1 MIGLEGALYP
11 WRFRLVLALL
21 ALMVGAIVWRIVDLH
36 VFDHDFLQAH
46 GDARSVRHIPIPAHR
61 GLITDRNGEPLAVST
76 PVTTLWANGKELAKA
91 PERWSDLAAAL
102 GQEPKAFALRVEQA
116 KEREFMY
123 LVRGLTPEQGQRILD
138 LKIPGVYGLEEF
150 RRFYPA
156 GEVAAHVVGFT
167 DVDDR
172 GREGVELAFEDWLA
186 GVPGKRQVL
195 KDRRGRLIKD
205 VQVTQN
211 AKAGKALA
219 LSIDLR
225 LQYLAHREL
234 RNALIE
240 QGAKAGSLVMIDVKT
255 GEILAMVN
263 QPSYNPNNRRNLQP
277 AAMRNRAMIDVFEPG
292 STVKPLSMAAA
303 LQTGR
308 WKPEDKVEV
317 HPGSLQIGR
326 YTIKDVSRT
335 QGPILDLT
343 GILIN
348 SSNVGMSKIAF
359 DIGGETIHDMMA
371 KLGFGQDT
379 GLGFPG
385 ERIGELP
392 NHREWRKA
400 ETATLSY
407 GYGVS
412 VTAIQLAHAYATL
425 ANNGQAL
432 PLSMTRVDN
441 KPVGAQ
447 VVPEDVAKTLQGML
461 QQVIEAP
468 RGVFRAQVPGY
479 HVSGKSGTARKASV
493 GTKGYTANA
502 YRSMFAG
509 FAPSTNPRIA
519 MMVVIDEP
527 SKDGYFGGLVSAPVF
542 SKVMAGSLRL
552 MNITPDNLP
561 PPVDPAAAQPQTAT
575 AAANP
580 GGRI

>member
-1 MIGLEGALYP
+1 MMGLEGALYP

-21 ALMVGAIVWRIVDLH
+21 ALMVGAIAWRIIDLH
-36 VFDHDFLQAH
+36 VIDHDFLQAH

-76 PVTTLWANGKELAKA
+76 PVITLWANGKELVKA
-91 PERWSDLAAAL
+91 SERWVDLAAAL
-102 GQEPKAFALRVEQA
+102 GQEPQAFAKRLQQA
-116 KEREFMY
+116 SEREFMY
-123 LVRGLTPEQGQRILD
+123 LVRGLTPEQGQAILD
-138 LKIPGVYGLEEF
+138 LKVPGVYSIEEF

-156 GEVAAHVVGFT
+156 GEVAAHVIGFT

-172 GREGVELAFEDWLA
+172 GREGMELAFDEWLA

-211 AKAGKALA
+211 AKAGKTLA

-234 RNALIE
+234 RNALVE
-240 QGAKAGSLVMIDVKT
+240 NGAKAGSLVIMDVKT
-255 GEILAMVN
+255 GEVLAMAN
-263 QPSYNPNNRRNLQP
+263 QPTYNPNNRRNLQP

-292 STVKPLSMAAA
+292 STVKPLSMSAA
-303 LQTGR
+303 LQSGR
-308 WKPEDKVEV
+308 WKPEDIVEV
-317 HPGSLQIGR
+317 WPGSLQIGR
-326 YTIKDVSRT
+326 YTIKDVSKT
-335 QGPILDLT
+335 QGRELDLT

-348 SSNVGMSKIAF
+348 SSNVGMSKVAF
-359 DIGGETIHDMMA
+359 DIGGESIYNMMQQ
-371 KLGFGQDT
+371 LGLGQDT

-385 ERIGELP
+385 ERVGNLP
-392 NHREWRKA
+392 NHRKWPKA

-407 GYGVS
+407 GYGLA
-412 VTAIQLAHAYATL
+412 VTAVQLVHAYAVL
-425 ANNGQAL
+425 ANDGRSV
-432 PLSMTRVDN
+432 PLTMTRADRV
-441 KPVGAQ
+441 PEGVQ
-447 VVPEDVAKTLQGML
+447 VMSEDVAKTMQGML

-509 FAPSTNPRIA
+509 FAPSSDPRIA
-519 MMVVIDEP
+519 MVVVIDEP
-527 SKDGYFGGLVSAPVF
+527 SKAGYFGGLVSAPVF
-542 SKVMAGSLRL
+542 SKVMGGTLRL

-561 PPVDPAAAQPQTAT
+561 PPVAPTPVAPQTAAT
-575 AAANP
+575 ASNN